1 AQATVV
7 VSGRFRTGRGPCE
20 PLPDGRRRWGLL
32 QGFEVGTVYVGALR
46 SEYVGVRKAA
56 LYGSTSAAALI
67 EGHEY
72 LVLLRPSERSRAL
85 LDTPRA
91 SRAYRD
97 ALPEEEVLA
106 IVER

>member
-1 AQATVV
+1 MSVLWALGTLALLAAAPPVPDSFLALPDEVRAQATVV

-67 EGHEY
+67 EGHE
-72 LVLLRPSERSRAL
+72 
-85 LDTPRA
+85 
-91 SRAYRD
+91 
-97 ALPEEEVLA
+97 
-106 IVER
+106 